1 MPNSFTKIV
10 DLVKKTG
17 DNCVVL
23 DNNGDPAY
31 VVISFSNYQKM
42 ILGKS
47 EIAGLTEDELLEKIN
62 RDIATWKATQEAENQ
77 DNFSAL
83 DSFAESIQ
91 KLSSEEKSLNE
102 ADNEPEMEEN
112 DKSYEKYYFE
122 PID

>member
-1 MPNSFTKIV
+1 MPNSFTKII

-31 VVISFSNYQKM
+31 VVISFNNYQKM

-62 RDIATWKATQEAENQ
+62 RDIATWKAIQEVENQ

-91 KLSSEEKSLNE
+91 KLSGEEKSLNE
-102 ADNEPEMEEN
+102 ADNEPEMEES
-112 DKSYEKYYFE
+112 DKSDEKYYFE
-122 PID
+122 PIE

>member
-1 MPNSFTKIV
+1 MPNSFTKII

-31 VVISFSNYQKM
+31 VVISFNNYQKM

-62 RDIATWKATQEAENQ
+62 RDIATWKAIQEVENQ

-91 KLSSEEKSLNE
+91 KLSGEEKSLNE
-102 ADNEPEMEEN
+102 ADNEPEMEES
-112 DKSYEKYYFE
+112 DKSDEKYYFE